1 MKFAQLLTVLALST
15 SGASFA
21 ADKHDHDHGHEHKPM
36 HGGVV
41 VEVKDMDYELVV
53 KPDVLQLY
61 LRDHGKPADISKT
74 SAKLTLLSGSDKQE
88 VELKPAGDKLEA
100 KGSFKTTAS
109 TKDELHY
116 FLGRSDSDIGI
127 ILYAE
132 HQEHICEPHHAQ
144 TYLPVR
150 FCGLLDALQ
159 RISVHI
165 YDIIEEVNRFSDS
178 LSQALPI
185 YLFLVYHLGQ
195 VHRPEVAAFIR
206 Q

>member
-1 MKFAQLLTVLALST
+1 VFFTLKGNFMKFAQLLTVLALST

-74 SAKLTLLSGSDKQE
+74 SVKLTLLTGSDKQE

-109 TKDELHY
+109 TKVVAVISSA
-116 FLGRSDSDIGI
+116 GKSST
-127 ILYAE
+127 A
-132 HQEHICEPHHAQ
+132 
-144 TYLPVR
+144 R
-150 FCGLLDALQ
+150 FVLK
-159 RISVHI
+159 
-165 YDIIEEVNRFSDS
+165 
-178 LSQALPI
+178 
-185 YLFLVYHLGQ
+185 
-195 VHRPEVAAFIR
+195 
-206 Q
+206 